1 MKLAEFGLILAG
13 VLLNAAAQLL
23 LKAGVRQIGEFSF
36 TTANVLPVGWQLA
49 TNLPIIGGLSCYVV
63 SVVVWILALSRV
75 EVSVAYPML
84 SIGYIVNAALAWW
97 LFGEA
102 VGPQR
107 LLGIG
112 VIIIGVILVARSA

>member
-1 MKLAEFGLILAG
+1 MNALSFSLVLLG

-23 LKAGVRQIGEFSF
+23 LKAGTSAIGQFQFSA
-36 TTANVLPVGWQLA
+36 ANLVPIGWKVA
-49 TNLPIIGGLSCYVV
+49 TQPFILGGLACYVV
-63 SVVVWILALSRV
+63 SVVVWIMALSRV

-84 SIGYIVNAALAWW
+84 SIGYIINAAAAYF

-107 LLGIG
+107 MVGIG
-112 VIIIGVILVARSA
+112 VIVVGVYLVARS